1 MSKSN
6 DTHIMYIEDD
16 MKKIQTKTNLYLQKF
31 GDLGV
36 FHLFK
41 EAAQNSIDEGVDPS
55 CWDYLKQIG
64 EGKKKYVVKV
74 TYDRLSDKVTVED
87 TGRGIPETDYPIDIV
102 CTKLQAGSKFF
113 RDQGGASSGEFGV
126 D

>member
-6 DTHIMYIEDD
+6 DTHIMYIKDD

>member
-87 TGRGIPETDYPIDIV
+87 TGRGITETDYPIDIV

>member
-74 TYDRLSDKVTVED
+74 TYERLSDKVTVED